1 MLKKLILTLSLISPY
16 STNCI
21 LMDLLKDV
29 GAILNGIE
37 EMNRANREAVYQI
50 TQGFIITNKTDQLT
64 QDEPSDSTQEDDSLL
79 TKITTRK
86 RKITDKSESFTF
98 KDLAGEI
105 PEDAREVVDFLKN
118 AHYFAAV
125 GAQMPK
131 GVLLVGP
138 PGTGKTSIAR
148 AIAGEAQ
155 ANFFN
160 ATGSEFIEVY
170 VGVGPQRIRALFDKA
185 RASIKAGPYKK
196 AVIFI
201 DEIDAIGGSRED
213 SMGGG
218 SSEYRNTLNELLN
231 QMDGFTQDGTIL
243 VIGATNTP
251 HSLDA
256 ALKRP
261 GRFDRIV
268 EIALPDAHSREEI
281 LKLYSKKIACDS
293 GINFLELAK
302 KTDHFSGADL
312 KNLVNEAAVRA
323 ARQKQNKVKQEHF
336 DSASHLLIKR
346 KAKEIRKY

>member
-1 MLKKLILTLSLISPY
+1 MLKKLILTLSLISY
-16 STNCI
+16 SATHAI
-21 LMDLLKDV
+21 IMDFLKDV
-29 GAILNGIE
+29 GTILNGLDEI
-37 EMNRANREAVYQI
+37 NRANRAALYQI
-50 TQGFIITNKTDQLT
+50 TQEFISKDHSNESSL
-64 QDEPSDSTQEDDSLL
+64 EPNSSLENEL
-79 TKITTRK
+79 SPLEKITTRRAK
-86 RKITDKSESFTF
+86 NNVKNDTFTF

-118 AHYFAAV
+118 AQYFAAV

-160 ATGSEFIEVY
+160 TTGSEFIEVY
-170 VGVGPQRIRALFDKA
+170 VGVGPQRVRALFDKA

-213 SMGGG
+213 SIGGG

-268 EIALPDAHSREEI
+268 EIRLPNATSREEI
-281 LKLYSKKIACDS
+281 LKLYSKKIACDK
-293 GINFLELAK
+293 GINFQDLAQ

-323 ARQKQNKVKQEHF
+323 ARQKQKKVKQEHF
-336 DSASHLLIKR
+336 DAAAHDLIKR
-346 KAKEIRKY
+346 KMKERRHY